1 MVFVSNI
8 ILLGKKVYRHFS
20 SRAPIAV
27 YQARLPYIIRF
38 EKDEYIGK
46 RCFIIGGGPSINEMD
61 LTPLNDEYCMV
72 VNRGFLLRD
81 KGLKNVEF
89 YGVSDAGGY
98 QDFGQDIPNDFAKH
112 YCIIGNIPWD
122 RDDIKPSV
130 FSMYSEGSKKKWLS
144 NGFMQFDITQPLAH
158 SYTVVL
164 NMLQIA
170 VYTGFKEIYFIGI
183 DNNFSLP
190 NMHFYKDSKEEISA
204 IKRWNLDPTTN
215 NNHAFGRAHSILK
228 EKGVRIF
235 NAGFGG
241 NLTSIPRV
249 SYTDLMNNRKV

>member
-1 MVFVSNI
+1 MDFISNI
-8 ILLGKKVYRHFS
+8 IFSGKKVYRRFFP
-20 SRAPIAV
+20 RQAVAV
-27 YQARLPYIIRF
+27 YQARFPHIIRF
-38 EKDEYIGK
+38 KKSEYLGK

-61 LTPLNDEYCMV
+61 LTPLNDEYCIA
-72 VNRGFLLRD
+72 VNRGYLLRD

-98 QDFGQDIPNDFAKH
+98 RDFGQDIPNDFAKH

-122 RDDIKPSV
+122 RNDIKPSV
-130 FSMYSEGSKKKWLS
+130 FSMYSEHNTSKWIS
-144 NGFMQFDITQPLAH
+144 NGFMQFDIKEPLAH

-170 VYTGFKEIYFIGI
+170 VYAGFKEIYFIGI

-190 NMHFYKDSKEEISA
+190 NMHFYKDSEKETSA
-204 IKRWNLDPTTN
+204 IKRWNVDPTTN
-215 NNHAFGRAHSILK
+215 NNDAFGRAHSLLK
-228 EKGVRIF
+228 ANNVCIF
-235 NAGFGG
+235 NAGYGG

-249 SYTDLMNNRKV
+249 SYMDLINQ